1 MNIDISS
8 YFSHTCNIKKMVII
22 CTSSS
27 AMKYRKMLKEIQ
39 FNFFFFQTKK
49 GSRKN
54 RNVGQECFEYI
65 YGSQASGWG
74 NSGHAWWSR
83 QGNSDAATKVWSTF
97 IKNAIGKFVK
107 IHLFSWVTGKSYILE
122 LRQRAYVLCKI
133 LLHSLVLKTHDKVLK
148 YKYTCIILFAFYR
161 YSEADTLYNQT
172 KALAD
177 KARER
182 AKEAYKVALK
192 LYTEATSIQL
202 PVFDLDVLDGNT
214 ERIKTSVSKEKLGL
228 GDGGSVSTYGFPIE
242 NSTTDLSL
250 CCLFSTF

>member
-1 MNIDISS
+1 M
-8 YFSHTCNIKKMVII
+8 
-22 CTSSS
+22 
-27 AMKYRKMLKEIQ
+27 
-39 FNFFFFQTKK
+39 
-49 GSRKN
+49 
-54 RNVGQECFEYI
+54 
-65 YGSQASGWG
+65 
-74 NSGHAWWSR
+74 
-83 QGNSDAATKVWSTF
+83 
-97 IKNAIGKFVK
+97 
-107 IHLFSWVTGKSYILE
+107 
-122 LRQRAYVLCKI
+122 
-133 LLHSLVLKTHDKVLK
+133 
-148 YKYTCIILFAFYR
+148 FAFYR

-228 GDGGSVSTYGFPIE
+228 IGDGGSVSAYGFPIE

-250 CCLFSTF
+250 YCLFSTF

>member
-1 MNIDISS
+1 
-8 YFSHTCNIKKMVII
+8 
-22 CTSSS
+22 
-27 AMKYRKMLKEIQ
+27 ML
-39 FNFFFFQTKK
+39 
-49 GSRKN
+49 
-54 RNVGQECFEYI
+54 
-65 YGSQASGWG
+65 
-74 NSGHAWWSR
+74 
-83 QGNSDAATKVWSTF
+83 
-97 IKNAIGKFVK
+97 
-107 IHLFSWVTGKSYILE
+107 
-122 LRQRAYVLCKI
+122 
-133 LLHSLVLKTHDKVLK
+133 
-148 YKYTCIILFAFYR
+148 AFYR

-228 GDGGSVSTYGFPIE
+228 GDGGSVSAYGFPIK

-250 CCLFSTF
+250 CWLFSILVLDVKKIVTVEGFSLFKYFANPQINFIDSKCRACLVLISKTV

>member
-1 MNIDISS
+1 MS
-8 YFSHTCNIKKMVII
+8 
-22 CTSSS
+22 
-27 AMKYRKMLKEIQ
+27 
-39 FNFFFFQTKK
+39 
-49 GSRKN
+49 N
-54 RNVGQECFEYI
+54 R
-65 YGSQASGWG
+65 
-74 NSGHAWWSR
+74 
-83 QGNSDAATKVWSTF
+83 
-97 IKNAIGKFVK
+97 
-107 IHLFSWVTGKSYILE
+107 
-122 LRQRAYVLCKI
+122 KI
-133 LLHSLVLKTHDKVLK
+133 LYFRIETESICAMQGLTAQPSIEDPWQSIK
-148 YKYTCIILFAFYR
+148 YKYTSIILFAFYR

-172 KALAD
+172 RALAD

-228 GDGGSVSTYGFPIE
+228 GDGGSVSVSGFPIE

>member
-1 MNIDISS
+1 M
-8 YFSHTCNIKKMVII
+8 
-22 CTSSS
+22 
-27 AMKYRKMLKEIQ
+27 
-39 FNFFFFQTKK
+39 
-49 GSRKN
+49 
-54 RNVGQECFEYI
+54 
-65 YGSQASGWG
+65 
-74 NSGHAWWSR
+74 
-83 QGNSDAATKVWSTF
+83 
-97 IKNAIGKFVK
+97 K
-107 IHLFSWVTGKSYILE
+107 IHYRVFSGVTGKSYILE
-122 LRQRAYVLCKI
+122 LRQRVSVLCKV

-172 KALAD
+172 RALAD